1 MDQMGLSQCFGWAPK
16 HKAQLFQ
23 VRSALR
29 TQVLQLLLKTLSCI
43 HGLFGGV
50 EKDRDEIF

>member
-1 MDQMGLSQCFGWAPK
+1 MGLSQCFGWAPK

-43 HGLFGGV
+43 HGFFGGV